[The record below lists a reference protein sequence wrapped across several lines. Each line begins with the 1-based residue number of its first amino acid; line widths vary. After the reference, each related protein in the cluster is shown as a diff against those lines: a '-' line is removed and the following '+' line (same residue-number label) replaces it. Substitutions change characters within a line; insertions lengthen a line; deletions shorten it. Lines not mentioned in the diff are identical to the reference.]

1 MVMKTPS
8 YQSSDAL
15 TPDEQDEM
23 IELFNNGMI
32 KQVMLGKK
40 ISANMNTTT
49 DQAIIIN
56 SSNYVI
62 RRILV
67 TNASAS
73 LTLGAGGIYTAAS
86 KGGTAVVAAGQV
98 YSALTNSAKILDLTL
113 AVTDRRTEDTL
124 YLSLTSALGSTAT
137 ADIYIFG
144 DKLD

>member
-1 MVMKTPS
+1 MKTPS

-15 TPDEQDEM
+15 TPTEQEEM
-23 IELFNNGMI
+23 IDLFNNGMI

-40 ISANMNTTT
+40 LSVNMNSTA

-86 KGGTAVVAAGQV
+86 KGGVAVVAAGQV
-98 YSALTNSAKILDLTL
+98 YSALTGAAKILDLTL
-113 AVTDRRTEDTL
+113 AVTDRRTENTL
-124 YLSLTSALGSTAT
+124 YLSLTTGLGSAAT
-137 ADIYIFG
+137 ADVYIFG
-144 DKLD
+144 DRLD